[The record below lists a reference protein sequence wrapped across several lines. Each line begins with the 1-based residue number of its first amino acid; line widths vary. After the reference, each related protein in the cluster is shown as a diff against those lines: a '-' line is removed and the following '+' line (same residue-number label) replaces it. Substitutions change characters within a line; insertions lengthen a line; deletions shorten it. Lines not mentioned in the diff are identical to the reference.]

1 MPMLPRMLA
10 SMNVDARM
18 RERGR
23 SVSSRLSS
31 APMSVSNRSGSWR
44 GSGLALAL
52 LVVAL
57 AFSLT
62 ACGGSGKKQAKV
74 KRAPAVGVSVSKLTS
89 LSASL
94 GHPIYWAGA
103 EQGNTYE
110 LSRTKDGRV
119 YIRYLPAGAKVGDP
133 KPNYLAVGTYPQAN
147 AFAVLTATA
156 KKQGVA
162 TMSLRGGGLAFVDK
176 THPTSVYLAYPGSA
190 YQIEVYDPS
199 PARAR
204 RLVVSGKVVP
214 VGIAAAGHS
223 GARAASVAQIK
234 ALATQVGHPI
244 MWAGPEAGATY
255 ELTQTTDG
263 RIYVR
268 YLPAGVKVGDQ
279 RPNYL
284 TVGTYPQANALA
296 VLKASATKS
305 KAETIKL
312 AGGALA
318 SIDKTKPTSVYLA
331 RPGDAFQ
338 VEVYDPSASKARHLV
353 AAGRIVPVG

>member
-1 MPMLPRMLA
+1 VPMLTRMRE
-10 SMNVDARM
+10 SMNVNVLG

-23 SVSSRLSS
+23 CVASRLSP
-31 APMSVSNRSGSWR
+31 APMNGAIDRGSWR
-44 GSGLALAL
+44 GSGFVLALFL
-52 LVVAL
+52 VAL
-57 AFSLT
+57 GLSVAG
-62 ACGGSGKKQAKV
+62 CGGSAKKQVKV
-74 KRAPAVGVSVSKLTS
+74 NRAPAVGVSVSRLTS

-103 EQGNTYE
+103 EHGNTYE
-110 LSRTKDGRV
+110 LSRTKDGLV
-119 YIRYLPAGAKVGDP
+119 YIRYLPKGAKVGDP

-147 AFAVLTATA
+147 AFAVLKATA
-156 KKQGVA
+156 KKQRVA

-176 THPTSVYLAYPGSA
+176 SHPTSVYLAYPGSA

-204 RLVVSGKVVP
+204 RLAVSGKVVP
-214 VGIAAAGHS
+214 LGIAAAGHAA
-223 GARAASVAQIK
+223 ARAVTVADLK
-234 ALATQVGHPI
+234 ALAFKVGHPI
-244 MWAGPEAGATY
+244 MWAGPEAATTY

-284 TVGTYPQANALA
+284 TVGTYPQSSALA
-296 VLKASATKS
+296 VLKASAAKS

-318 SIDKTKPTSVYLA
+318 LIDTTKPTSVYLA

-338 VEVYDPSASKARHLV
+338 VEVYDPSASTARQLV
-353 AAGRIVPVG
+353 TAGRIVPVA